1 MAPMKRPAATTAGAL
16 NKKPA
21 IVAGLLKRPAATVA
35 GALNRKPSTVVG
47 AAPGVDEVAHSLQ
60 LAGTLPEGMKTIL
73 CEAAPI
79 CLSKCVEERHP
90 FEQQL
95 VEMMSSTL
103 QDVQT
108 EMESRISEVKAQIAG
123 SVSRK
128 LELDASLAS
137 EEETLHQK
145 KSAVI
150 EKTNTVEVAAAAVS
164 AARLAVNE
172 AAKPDENV
180 KAILRGMSAKRDRL
194 ICATEALAELRDGPQ
209 EGERTGARRIKQ
221 LQGSIMKVGAEFQ
234 FDRSLLCALE
244 GTLDTTISDR
254 TEFDSVILSQ
264 FLARCTKNDAELESK
279 IQELEP
285 ERSQCEEKLAAAKAD
300 LERAELTLT
309 AHKDGLDTA
318 EAEHNTANSAMS
330 AAREAVDCFV
340 PSLEATIAL
349 CAELESRLDA
359 FIVGPLRTFNQLK
372 EKVPASEQQEEV
384 REMSL
389 TPLKLPAQQVAL
401 TPPPTVEQ
409 QEEAKEAVAI
419 PSVPAPQQEEAK
431 LDAVADVQES
441 ES

>member
-1 MAPMKRPAATTAGAL
+1 
-16 NKKPA
+16 
-21 IVAGLLKRPAATVA
+21 
-35 GALNRKPSTVVG
+35 
-47 AAPGVDEVAHSLQ
+47 
-60 LAGTLPEGMKTIL
+60 
-73 CEAAPI
+73 
-79 CLSKCVEERHP
+79 
-90 FEQQL
+90 
-95 VEMMSSTL
+95 
-103 QDVQT
+103 
-108 EMESRISEVKAQIAG
+108 
-123 SVSRK
+123 
-128 LELDASLAS
+128 
-137 EEETLHQK
+137 
-145 KSAVI
+145 
-150 EKTNTVEVAAAAVS
+150 VEVAAAVVS

-180 KAILRGMSAKRDRL
+180 KAALRGMSAQRDRL
-194 ICATEALAELRDGPQ
+194 TCATEALAELRDGPQ

-244 GTLDTTISDR
+244 GTLDITISDR

-264 FLARCTKNDAELESK
+264 FLARCTKNDADLESK
-279 IQELEP
+279 IQELVP
-285 ERSQCEEKLAAAKAD
+285 ENSQCEEKLAAAKAD